1 MTESIS
7 QALAAFVSGT
17 RYEQIPHHTREMAK
31 RCLLDGLGVSLAA
44 TGLAPVCRPFI
55 EYAVEQGGRPDSTV
69 FATGARVPAAMAAF
83 ANGALA
89 HALDFEDAHDRALLH
104 PNAPTIPAVL
114 AVCEAFAPIDGKE
127 LIAALDDRLRRGLP
141 DRARTPSAAG

>member
-1 MTESIS
+1 MPDCIS
-7 QALAAFVSGT
+7 QALARFVTST
-17 RYEQIPHHTREMAK
+17 RYESIPRHTREMSK

-55 EYAVEQGGRPDSTV
+55 EYAIEQSGRAESTV
-69 FATGARVPAAMAAF
+69 FATDARVPAAMAAF

-104 PNAPTIPAVL
+104 PNAPTIPAAL
-114 AVCEAFAPIDGKE
+114 AVCEAFAP
-127 LIAALDDRLRRGLP
+127 
-141 DRARTPSAAG
+141 